1 MVIRYCN
8 FKLKVTCKF
17 FVFGQ
22 GELIFL
28 ITQLPAVMQVMKE
41 ISVQKR
47 RAHIFRYLRS
57 GSVDLEIVAYS

>member
-1 MVIRYCN
+1 VSV
-8 FKLKVTCKF
+8 L
-17 FVFGQ
+17 GQ
-22 GELIFL
+22 SQLIFL
-28 ITQLPAVMQVMKE
+28 IYQLPAVMQVMKE